1 MLEATL
7 KNMIKAVVKEPGKAP
22 EVREIE
28 NSLYGYQKL
37 VEGYIESVPM
47 PGKEDE
53 MDLVMNDEGKMVG
66 LDANIY
72 VPEYRDMFVGTL
84 VVVGVTTDLKW
95 RGLTAEEI
103 EYAKQYLAAHDC
115 ESGSTYIEQN
125 EDNSMKGKIQEEIIR
140 DKKHETAVCILD
152 WLSDHEQAEEDLKA
166 YLRIH
171 GYDLRDIL

>member
-7 KNMIKAVVKEPGKAP
+7 KNTIKAIVKEPNKAP

-28 NSLYGYQKL
+28 NSLHGYQKL

-47 PGKEDE
+47 PTMED
-53 MDLVMNDEGKMVG
+53 DIDIVMNDEGKILH

-72 VPEYRDMFVGTL
+72 VPEYKDIFVGTL
-84 VVVGVTTDLKW
+84 VVVGVTRDLTW
-95 RGLTAEEI
+95 RGLTDEEI
-103 EYAKQYLAAHDC
+103 EKATQYLIAHDC
-115 ESGSTYIEQN
+115 ESGSNKDEPIKE
-125 EDNSMKGKIQEEIIR
+125 EIQEEITC

-152 WLSDHEQAEEDLKA
+152 WLADHEQAEEDLKA
-166 YLRIH
+166 YLHRN